1 MTERTVSPVRGA
13 AAGLAAG
20 LVASL
25 AMDQFQKV
33 WARFVTMP
41 KGGEPATVKAAD
53 KASRAI
59 TGKPVAKADK
69 PQAGTIV
76 HYLFGGAL
84 GAAYGVAAEYRPGVT
99 RGFGS
104 AFGLGT
110 ATLFDEVAVPAAGLS
125 KAPTAYPA
133 RSHLYGYASHLVF
146 GAVTEAV
153 RRSLRAR

>member
-1 MTERTVSPVRGA
+1 MTERTFSPVRGA

-41 KGGEPATVKAAD
+41 KGGAPATVNAAD
-53 KASRAI
+53 KASRAVNG
-59 TGKPVAKADK
+59 TPVAKADK
-69 PQAGTIV
+69 AGAGTMV

-84 GAAYGVAAEYRPGVT
+84 GAAYGVAAEYRPAVT

-110 ATLFDEVAVPAAGLS
+110 ATMFDEVAVPAAGLS
-125 KAPTAYPA
+125 KAPTEFGLRTHAY
-133 RSHLYGYASHLVF
+133 SYASHLVF
-146 GAVTEAV
+146 GAATEAV
-153 RRSLRAR
+153 RRVLRAR